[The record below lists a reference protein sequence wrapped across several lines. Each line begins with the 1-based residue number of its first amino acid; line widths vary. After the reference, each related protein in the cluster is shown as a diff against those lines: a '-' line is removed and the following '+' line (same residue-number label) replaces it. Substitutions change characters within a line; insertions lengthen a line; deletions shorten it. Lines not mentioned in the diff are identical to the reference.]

1 LQLGNKLLV
10 LAFQKQVRETNPVLY
25 TPFYMTEITPPLKL
39 REKIGYGFGDAAS
52 SMFWKLFGMYIMFFY
67 TDIFGIPAA
76 VVGTMFLITRIG
88 DAAFDPFVGI
98 LGDRTNTRWGKF
110 RPYLLWMAVPFG
122 IIGVLTFTTPDFS
135 TSGKIV
141 YAYITYSLM
150 MIIYSMINVPYASL
164 MGVMTNDGKQRT
176 TLATYRFIFAFGGSF
191 LVLGLFQPLF
201 DGFGTR
207 TFNQYFSSK
216 TIEIHDSTTNSP
228 TTLMVWDGTI
238 NDRALINPVDSLL
251 FITAKINAGTKDAFS
266 LGVLNSKT
274 NRYQGFDFAQGKDT
288 LGLLRSGATSD
299 VKIKLDKI
307 ASKEDLSNLSDLKFA
322 CKGCNDETFK
332 IRKIALKEIDY
343 RSGTQKAVIVIA
355 LLAVIFFL
363 LTFLLT
369 REKVKPI
376 AVKTSLKDDLKDLGK
391 NGPWFILLGAGISTI
406 FFNTIRD
413 GAAVYYFMYYFKGMN
428 NIEFSSSMI
437 LAIST
442 IYLLLGQAANIIGVV
457 LAKPVSDK
465 IGKKNT
471 FLIAMVNAAIL
482 SIIFFWLDRT
492 NITMILVFQ
501 FLISIHAGIIF
512 PLVWSMY
519 ADTADYSEW
528 KNGRRATGLVFSA
541 ASMSQKFGASVGIAM
556 VGWILAIYGYEA
568 NVEQTEATQHGIRM
582 MLSIYPALGAL
593 LAAAFMFIYPL
604 KEPVLEKISHELAEF
619 RATGKKSS

>member
-1 LQLGNKLLV
+1 MIQ
-10 LAFQKQVRETNPVLY
+10 T
-25 TPFYMTEITPPLKL
+25 MPPLKL
-39 REKIGYGFGDAAS
+39 SEKIGYGFGDAAS

-76 VVGTMFLITRIG
+76 VVGTMFLVTRIG
-88 DAAFDPFVGI
+88 DAAFDPLVGI
-98 LGDRTNTRWGKF
+98 LADRTNTRWGKF
-110 RPYLLWMAVPFG
+110 RPYLLWMALPVG
-122 IIGVLTFTTPDFS
+122 IIIVLTFTTPDIS

-141 YAYITYSLM
+141 YAYVTFSVM
-150 MIIYSMINVPYASL
+150 MILYSMINVPYASL
-164 MGVMTNDGKQRT
+164 MGVMTDDGKQRT

-207 TFNQYFSSK
+207 TFNEFSSTK
-216 TIEIHDSTTNSP
+216 TIDITDATAKTTSSIV
-228 TTLMVWDGTI
+228 VWDGTI
-238 NDRALINPVDSLL
+238 QGSTLTDPVDSLL
-251 FITAKINAGTKDAFS
+251 FITAKVNTSTKEAFS
-266 LGVLNSKT
+266 LGVFNTRTSQ
-274 NRYQGFDFAQGKDT
+274 YYGFNFAEGKDT
-288 LGLLRSGATSD
+288 LGLLRTGATCD
-299 VKIKLDKI
+299 VKIKLDQITTK
-307 ASKEDLSNLSDLKFA
+307 DNLRNPADLKFA
-322 CKGCNDETFK
+322 CKGIDEHSIA
-332 IRKIALKEIDY
+332 IRNIALKEINY

-355 LLAVIFFL
+355 ILAIIFFL
-363 LTFLLT
+363 FTFSLT

-376 AVKTSLKDDLKDLGK
+376 EVKTLLKDDLKDLSK

-457 LAKPVSDK
+457 LAKPVSDR

-482 SIIFFWLDRT
+482 SFIFFLLDRT
-492 NITMILVFQ
+492 NFTLILTFQ
-501 FLISIHAGIIF
+501 FLISINAGIIF

-541 ASMSQKFGASVGIAM
+541 ASMSQKFGASIGIAM
-556 VGWILAIYGYEA
+556 VGWILAFYGYQA
-568 NVEQTEATQHGIRM
+568 NVEQTEATQNGIRM

-593 LAAAFMFIYPL
+593 LAAGFIYIYPL
-604 KEPVLEKISHELAEF
+604 KESVLENISHELAVF
-619 RATGKKSS
+619 RATGKKSG